1 MNPVLYL
8 DLKKLY
14 NKQVSPQEP
23 TDLFITYYFL
33 SHHTRDV
40 ILSPSLSLFT
50 ASL

>member
-1 MNPVLYL
+1 MMNPVFYLYL
-8 DLKKLY
+8 KLY
-14 NKQVSPQEP
+14 KAGQLLG
-23 TDLFITYYFL
+23 TDRLIYSVLFL